1 MRKWL
6 NVVVV
11 VALALSLVVGVFG
24 YGIASAKS
32 PKPQDQV
39 KNFMNAAAGLKVT
52 KTAGYWVTEE
62 RNNVTSQLNSVPS
75 GTKISLSKLKLVV
88 TSQTTDTAGV
98 TATYSIKIQLKGKS
112 KAQPSNLQDTFTL
125 NMVGG
130 TWLIS
135 SSTIWEHLAGL
146 AGLVTPTATA
156 TAAPTATPTP
166 TSAGPVKI
174 GVLHDFSGADASSGA
189 FYGVRLIQL
198 VSKEMKDQGGI
209 LGGREV
215 NLIKYDGASTVSGIL
230 TAAKQAVSKDHVSV
244 ICMGGSASVNGE
256 ALSKFA
262 EENHTL
268 YVDLF
273 VLPLDISNLKYTI
286 RPGYRLDEMN
296 SMAEYATKVLGAKK
310 VAILARDFEEDHMY
324 GDQWRKIVN
333 AAGGQI
339 VYEQYYALG
348 AGDFTSYLT
357 QIKYKN
363 PDALLTD
370 LLLPDNVT
378 MAIQMNGLG
387 GWGNIKVF
395 CSMAGAFAVGKQGTE
410 VWYIYARWL
419 PGMDNP
425 GSKMF
430 QQDYKAMFGTDPDC
444 IMELMLEPIWWSI
457 KAIELA
463 GTDEPEAVARAA
475 RSGNLTWDGPEGPQ
489 TMGTDGEVTPKYHLL
504 AQVQNKKLVAVP
516 KWE

>member
-1 MRKWL
+1 MTGKRWFL
-6 NVVVV
+6 ILMVLTLLLLLIPACGGGGGEENTP
-11 VALALSLVVGVFG
+11 
-24 YGIASAKS
+24 I
-32 PKPQDQV
+32 P
-39 KNFMNAAAGLKVT
+39 
-52 KTAGYWVTEE
+52 TA
-62 RNNVTSQLNSVPS
+62 
-75 GTKISLSKLKLVV
+75 
-88 TSQTTDTAGV
+88 
-98 TATYSIKIQLKGKS
+98 
-112 KAQPSNLQDTFTL
+112 
-125 NMVGG
+125 
-130 TWLIS
+130 
-135 SSTIWEHLAGL
+135 
-146 AGLVTPTATA
+146 TPTATA
-156 TAAPTATPTP
+156 TATAVPTATPTP
-166 TSAGPVKI
+166 TAITTATPTPAPTGPIKV
-174 GVLHDFSGADASSGA
+174 GVLHDFSGADATSGA
-189 FYGVRLIQL
+189 YYGDRLIKL
-198 VSKEMKDQGGI
+198 VGKQVKDQGGI

-215 NLIKYDGASTVSGIL
+215 KLLKYDGASTLSGIQ
-230 TAAKQAVSKDHVSV
+230 TAAKLAVLQDHVSV

-256 ALSKFA
+256 ALTKFA

-268 YVDLF
+268 YVNLF

-296 SMAEYATKVLGAKK
+296 AMAEYATKVLGAKK

-324 GDQWRKIVN
+324 GEQWKKIVN
-333 AAGGQI
+333 EAGGEI

-357 QIKYKN
+357 KIKYIN

-410 VWYIYARWL
+410 GWYVYARWL

-425 GSKMF
+425 GSKKF

-444 IMELMLEPIWWSI
+444 IMELMYEPIWWSI

-475 RSGNLTWDGPEGPQ
+475 RSGNLTWDGPEGFQ
-489 TMGTDGEVTPKYHLL
+489 TMGTDGEPTPKFRLL
-504 AQVQNKKLVAVP
+504 AQVKDKKLIPVL